1 MSRLL
6 RIARREYLSYL
17 KTPGFWLS
25 LIIAPA
31 IGALSG
37 YGPIW
42 AAKSAPARNLAV
54 VDFARAGPSLKAAM
68 ATEASGLRIRLVQPP
83 PEAAA
88 APTPEAART
97 ALQAYVS
104 GAAPLPGGGRLD
116 GAAILTGSPG
126 ALAADVWT
134 RDIGDGAIAGLVR
147 EGATSVMRSSRLLA
161 LGLDPAKIAAA
172 DAVQPQI
179 REFSPKA
186 VSGGRVSMRDRMP
199 TFAALGLAFALWFTT
214 VTGVGILL
222 NSVIEEKSNRVLEVL
237 LSSASVA
244 EILGGKILGVAALA
258 ATVLGVWCAAGV
270 FALVRFAPP
279 GTAAELVSALLSH
292 GLVLEFLA
300 YFGLGYLMYASIFTA
315 VGAFCETPR
324 EAQTLV
330 GPLMLMLSL
339 PMIFLTQAIR
349 RPDTPLLEGLAWFPP
364 FTPFLMTARA
374 ASGPPWW
381 EVAGTLGLMTLT
393 TALVVWMSARAF
405 RAGALSSTRFDL
417 KIFFKGI
424 VSAGR

>member
-6 RIARREYLSYL
+6 RIALREYLSYL

-25 LIIAPA
+25 LILAPA

-42 AAKSAPARNLAV
+42 AERSAPMRTLAV
-54 VDFARAGPSLKAAM
+54 IDFAHAGAAFTN
-68 ATEASGLRIRLVQPP
+68 AVAVDAAASRIRIVPP
-83 PEAAA
+83 PAEVAA
-88 APTPEAART
+88 APTPDEARA
-97 ALQAYVS
+97 ALQPYVAGPS
-104 GAAPLPGGGRLD
+104 HDGGRLD
-116 GAAILTGSPG
+116 GAVILTGAPR
-126 ALAADVWT
+126 ALVADLWT
-134 RDIGDGAIAGLVR
+134 RDIGDDAVSSLVR
-147 EGATSVMRSSRLLA
+147 HGAAAVMRQQRLRE
-161 LGLDPAKIAAA
+161 LGLDPAAIAAA
-172 DAVQPQI
+172 DTARPTL

-186 VSGGRVSMRDRMP
+186 ASGGQVSLRDRMP
-199 TFAALGLAFALWFTT
+199 SYAALGLAFALWMVT

-237 LSSASVA
+237 LSSASVP

-258 ATVLGVWCAAGV
+258 GTVLGVWGGAGV
-270 FALVRFAPP
+270 FALMRFSAP
-279 GTAAELVSALLSH
+279 GTMEALGAALIGH
-292 GLVLEFLA
+292 GLIFEFLA
-300 YFGLGYLMYASIFTA
+300 YFVLGYLMYASIFTA

-330 GPLMLMLSL
+330 GPLMILLSL

-349 RPDTPLLEGLAWFPP
+349 RPDTPLLRGLAWFPP

-381 EVAGTLGLMTLT
+381 EVAGTLALMAATS
-393 TALVVWMSARAF
+393 ALVVWISARAF
-405 RAGALSSTRFDL
+405 RAGALATGKFDL
-417 KIFFKGI
+417 KAFFNGI

>member
-1 MSRLL
+1 MPRLL
-6 RIARREYLSYL
+6 RIALREYLSYL

-25 LIIAPA
+25 LILAPA

-42 AAKSAPARNLAV
+42 AERSAPMRTLAV
-54 VDFARAGPSLKAAM
+54 VDFAHAGPAFAQAVAVDAA
-68 ATEASGLRIRLVQPP
+68 AARIRIVAPP
-83 PEAAA
+83 PEVAAA
-88 APTPEAART
+88 LTPDAAR
-97 ALQAYVS
+97 AAAQPYVA
-104 GAAPLPGGGRLD
+104 GTEHLADGGRLD
-116 GAAILTGSPG
+116 AAVILTGAPR
-126 ALAADVWT
+126 ALAADLWT
-134 RDIGDGAIAGLVR
+134 HDIGDDVVSSLVR
-147 EGATSVMRSSRLLA
+147 HGAAAVMRQQRLTD
-161 LGLDPAKIAAA
+161 LGLDPAAVAAA
-172 DAVQPQI
+172 DMARPAL

-186 VSGGRVSMRDRMP
+186 ASGGQVSLRDRMP
-199 TFAALGLAFALWFTT
+199 SFAALGLAFALWMVT

-237 LSSASVA
+237 LSSASVP

-258 ATVLGVWCAAGV
+258 STVLGVWGLAGL

-279 GTAAELVSALLSH
+279 GTLEALGAALMTH
-292 GLVLEFLA
+292 GLIFVFLA
-300 YFGLGYLMYASIFTA
+300 YFVLGYLMYASIFTA

-330 GPLMLMLSL
+330 GPLMILLSL

-349 RPDTPLLEGLAWFPP
+349 RPDTPVLEGLAWFPP

-381 EVAGTLGLMTLT
+381 EVLGTLILMAATS
-393 TALVVWMSARAF
+393 ALVVWISARAF
-405 RAGALSSTRFDL
+405 RAGALATGKFDL
-417 KIFFKGI
+417 KAFFNGI